1 MDKNAKR
8 FMVFTEKLS
17 AFSEGELSEGVWIHA
32 SPKGEFKHPVYGEV
46 AIDDERIARFVR
58 NFENN
63 VFGQD
68 VPIYYEHFGMDQAK
82 GMKAAGWIN
91 EMEQRDDGMWWKVKF
106 SEQATAEIKAGE
118 WRYFSPEWY
127 NEWTDP
133 ETQVTHK
140 DVAVGGALVN
150 QPFYKNMVPLNFSE
164 LAAEVANEV
173 ADWEHSEPGSG
184 PTPREDDPDDTNAQ
198 GVRGPSP
205 DVEPD
210 PDAYDVE
217 DSMEEFLKKL
227 GELLK
232 LEGEPTEDTVL
243 AAFAEY
249 VNEAQP
255 IRDAIATANEQQT
268 FSERFPAEFARM
280 QALEE
285 SDRANKA
292 QAFSDKYATARV
304 VKTSGE
310 GDDVVTTPTPY
321 GFSGLAIEK
330 IKDLHLAFSTNTLT
344 EKHIS
349 DVFDAMLN
357 NGMVDYSEHGSSRV
371 TEMPATPEDA
381 KMAFAEKVREV
392 VREDQVDQAAAVR
405 IAGEKYPEL
414 AKAYAEATRTK

>member
-1 MDKNAKR
+1 MDTKR

-32 SPKGEFKHPVYGEV
+32 SPKGKFKHPVYGEV
-46 AIDDERIARFVR
+46 AIDDEKITRFIR
-58 NFENN
+58 NFQNR

-68 VPIYYEHFGMDQAK
+68 APIYYEHFGMDKAK
-82 GMKAAGWIN
+82 GMKAAGWILD
-91 EMEQRDDGMWWKVKF
+91 MEPRDDGMWWKVKF
-106 SEQATAEIKAGE
+106 SEQATTEIKNGE

-140 DVAVGGALVN
+140 DVATGGALVN

-184 PTPREDDPDDTNAQ
+184 PTPRPDDEDDTTTQ

-210 PDAYDVE
+210 PDAYNVE

-232 LEGEPTEDTVL
+232 LEDEPTEDNVL
-243 AAFAEY
+243 AAFSQY

-268 FSERFPAEFARM
+268 FSERYPAEYQKLQEQDAFIRNSNA
-280 QALEE
+280 
-285 SDRANKA
+285 K
-292 QAFSDKYATARV
+292 AFSDKYATARV
-304 VKTSGE
+304 VKTTGE
-310 GDDVVTTPTPY
+310 GDEATTESTPY
-321 GFSGLAIEK
+321 GFSGLAIDK
-330 IKDLHLAFSTNTLT
+330 IQKMHLAFSEGTLT
-344 EKHIS
+344 EQHLS
-349 DVFDAMLN
+349 EVFDAMLN
-357 NGMVDYSEHGSSRV
+357 NGMVDYSEHGSARV
-371 TEMPATPEDA
+371 TEAPATPEDA

-392 VREDQVDQAAAVR
+392 VKEDQIDQAAAVR

-414 AKAYAEATRTK
+414 AKAYAEATRAK